1 MHKIIKLRR
10 KRIIAYACGLAMTLL
25 AGNGSADDW
34 NQILGPNRDGIA
46 KSLKTVEGWPNGKPT
61 IHWRF
66 PLGDGYAG
74 PAVVGNQV
82 IVFHRV
88 DSKERVESIDRET
101 GKSIWKQD
109 FDAYYRGGVNPDT
122 GPRCVPLVVDDKV
135 VVFGAASACHAV
147 TLHGGNRLWS
157 RDLAEDYD
165 APEGYFGAGSSPIHV
180 DGVVVLN
187 VGGKKNESG
196 MVGLDLDTGRT
207 IWASTREAASYSS
220 PIVIEQNGAK
230 RVFAVTRFNGILLD
244 PTNGKVIL
252 TLPFGQRGPTVNAA
266 TPLFFND
273 RIFMTASYRI
283 GAELHQLSNDA
294 TRKIWAND
302 DSLSSQY
309 NTPIY
314 HRSHL
319 YGIHGR
325 EDGLPAKLRCVDADN
340 GNVMWTKDG
349 FGVANLLLANETMIA
364 ITGGGE
370 IVLLNA
376 TPTKYAEK
384 ARVEFTDDNEVRA
397 LPAVDRDRLY
407 VRDSDHLFSIQI
419 GG

>member
-1 MHKIIKLRR
+1 MHKFI
-10 KRIIAYACGLAMTLL
+10 TLL
-25 AGNGSADDW
+25 QMRTTAASLSIAVVLIATSASAEDW

-46 KSLKTVEGWPNGKPT
+46 KNLKTVEGWPNNTPT
-61 IHWRF
+61 VHWRF
-66 PLGDGYAG
+66 PLGDGFSG
-74 PAVVGNQV
+74 PVVVGNQV

-88 DSKERVESIDRET
+88 AGKERVESIDRET
-101 GKSIWKQD
+101 GKSMWRQD
-109 FDAYYRGGVNPDT
+109 FDAYYRGGFNPDT

-135 VVFGAASACHAV
+135 VVYGAAGACHAV

-180 DGVVVLN
+180 NGIVILN
-187 VGGKKNESG
+187 VGGRKNESG
-196 MVGLDLDTGRT
+196 MVGLDLATGHT
-207 IWASTREAASYSS
+207 KWATTKEAASYSS
-220 PIVIEQNGAK
+220 PITVKDNGVQ

-244 PTNGKVIL
+244 PANGKVVFSF
-252 TLPFGQRGPTVNAA
+252 PFGKRGPTVNAA
-266 TPLFFND
+266 TPLLFED
-273 RIFMTASYRI
+273 RLFVTASYGI
-283 GAELHQLSNDA
+283 GAELHQLDNDRA
-294 TRKIWAND
+294 RKIWASD
-302 DSLSSQY
+302 DRLSSQY

-314 HRSHL
+314 HRSHF

-325 EDGLPAKLRCVDADN
+325 EDVGVAELRCIDVDN
-340 GNVMWTKDG
+340 GNVMWSKKG

-370 IVLLNA
+370 IVLFHA

-384 ARVEFTDDNEVRA
+384 DRVRFTKNEVRA

-407 VRDSDHLFSIQI
+407 VRDSKELFSIQI

>member
-1 MHKIIKLRR
+1 MSLV
-10 KRIIAYACGLAMTLL
+10 
-25 AGNGSADDW
+25 AGHGYADDW
-34 NQILGPNRDGIA
+34 NQILGPNRNGVA
-46 KSLKTVEGWPNGKPT
+46 NALRSVEGWSTAQPT
-61 IHWRF
+61 VHWRF
-66 PLGDGYAG
+66 PLGEGYAG
-74 PAVVGNQV
+74 PVVVGNQV
-82 IVFHRV
+82 IVFHRMGT
-88 DSKERVESIDRET
+88 KERVESIDREA
-101 GKSIWKQD
+101 GKSMWKQD
-109 FDAYYRGGVNPDT
+109 FDAFYRGGVNRDT

-165 APEGYFGAGSSPIHV
+165 APEGYFGAGSSPVHV

-187 VGGKKNESG
+187 VGGKKNDSG
-196 MVGLDLDTGRT
+196 MVGLDIDTGRT
-207 IWASTREAASYSS
+207 VWATTSEAASYSS
-220 PIVIEQNGAK
+220 PIVIRQDGVK
-230 RVFAVTRFNGILLD
+230 RVFAITRFNGILLD

-252 TLPFGQRGPTVNAA
+252 SLPFGQRGPTVNAA

-273 RIFMTASYRI
+273 RIFMTASYRS
-283 GAELHQLSNDA
+283 GAQLHQLNGDSS
-294 TRKIWAND
+294 RKIWAND
-302 DSLSSQY
+302 ESLSSQY

-325 EDGLPAKLRCVDADN
+325 EDVGKAELRCVDADN
-340 GNVMWTKDG
+340 GNVVWKKKG

-364 ITGGGE
+364 ITADGE
-370 IVLLNA
+370 IVLFNA
-376 TPTKYAEK
+376 IPTKYAEK
-384 ARVEFTDDNEVRA
+384 GRVEFTDDSEVRA

-407 VRDSDHLFSIQI
+407 VRDSDELFSIQI